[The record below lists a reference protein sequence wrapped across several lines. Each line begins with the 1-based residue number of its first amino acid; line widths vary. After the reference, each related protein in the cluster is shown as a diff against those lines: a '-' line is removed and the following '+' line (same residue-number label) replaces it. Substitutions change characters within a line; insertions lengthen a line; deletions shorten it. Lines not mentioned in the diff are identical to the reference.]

1 MQQSMSEGYAV
12 PKRGLWVV
20 DDSLAFRLIV
30 QQVFGRAGWSVTEF
44 SNLNSALAA
53 LTVSPAADVVL
64 LDIHLPDGNGLDR
77 VADFGKHGLA
87 VVVVSNLVRAEQ
99 TRRAFAAGAVD
110 IITKPV
116 DVSVLMARVERAAG
130 AAEG

>member
-1 MQQSMSEGYAV
+1 
-12 PKRGLWVV
+12 
-20 DDSLAFRLIV
+20 
-30 QQVFGRAGWSVTEF
+30 
-44 SNLNSALAA
+44 
-53 LTVSPAADVVL
+53 VL

-116 DVSVLMARVERAAG
+116 NVSVLMARVERAAG

>member
-1 MQQSMSEGYAV
+1 MSEDNVV
-12 PKRGLWVV
+12 PKRGLWVI

-44 SNLNSALAA
+44 SNLNPALTALA
-53 LTVSPAADVVL
+53 VGPAPNVVL
-64 LDIHLPDGNGLDR
+64 LDIHLPDGNGLDSVSAFEKR
-77 VADFGKHGLA
+77 GLA

-130 AAEG
+130 APEG